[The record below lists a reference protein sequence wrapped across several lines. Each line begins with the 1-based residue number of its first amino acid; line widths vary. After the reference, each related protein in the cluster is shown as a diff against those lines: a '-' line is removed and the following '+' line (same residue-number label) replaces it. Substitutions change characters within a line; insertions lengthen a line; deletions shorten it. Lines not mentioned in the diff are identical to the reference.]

1 MSPSA
6 KRPPK
11 HGVSASTRSSSSTS
25 ARRGVL
31 GGPGPTPRR
40 ERHLLWRLRRV
51 LFLFG
56 LFCLGGLFTAIA
68 VLSRIELEDDDFG
81 SLAQTTFVCSAD
93 ITRTEGAVCDNNVA
107 MAQFSAGEDRQIVSY
122 EQIPPVL
129 IQAVVATEDKDFFE
143 HEGVDP
149 LGIARALYQDV
160 RERSASQGGSTIT
173 QQYVKLT
180 YVGNEATLV
189 RKVREATLAI
199 KLERELADQYDGIGA
214 KQEILRRY
222 LNRIYFGR
230 GAYGVQ
236 AAAQNYFGK
245 NVEQITLPEAA
256 FLAGLIRSPNSADP
270 KNDLVEAQRRMNVTL
285 ALMTNNGL
293 ITADVAAI
301 AGATDLAAITIE
313 ASDRSGPVLVTGAEG
328 SEYFVEAV
336 RQELAE
342 LYPDGGLYTKGLKV
356 YTTLDPTLQQAA
368 FTSVAEVVDP
378 RVNPDDPAA
387 SLVAIDE
394 AGRVVAMMGGYDF
407 STSQVNLAT
416 GRSGGGSGRQPG
428 SSFKPFALAAA
439 IEAGISADSFYSAP
453 STISLEGANNG
464 ADWVVSGGGSSDGYR
479 SLADALRVSSNVVY
493 AQLMVELGP
502 TAVIDMAE
510 RLGVSADLEPVN
522 ALVLGSGEVSV
533 LDMAAAYSTLAD
545 QGDQYDPVLIERIEL
560 PDGTV
565 CWFPHNGRCG
575 EGPARVPDVIG
586 ALDASI
592 ARQVTYAMTEVISS
606 GTGRAAAFGRDAA
619 GKTGT
624 TQDARD
630 AWFVGYTCNLTAAV
644 WMGYTG
650 GPGEPVRTM
659 ENVRGI
665 EVHGGDFP
673 AEIWSAFM
681 GRATASAPPC
691 ELPVERNFT
700 GQTINTD
707 LSTTTTLPFCAPL
720 PIPPESDPAT
730 PPTDTPTDG
739 SPTTEP
745 CQPPPVET
753 PTTVEGEIGAT
764 TVPEAGGPTP
774 TTVPPVPAETT
785 SPEESTTVPS
795 GD

>member
-1 MSPSA
+1 M
-6 KRPPK
+6 
-11 HGVSASTRSSSSTS
+11 
-25 ARRGVL
+25 
-31 GGPGPTPRR
+31 
-40 ERHLLWRLRRV
+40 
-51 LFLFG
+51 
-56 LFCLGGLFTAIA
+56 TAVA
-68 VLSRIELEDDDFG
+68 VLSRIELEDDDFA

-93 ITRTEGAVCDNNVA
+93 ITRTEGAECDNDVA
-107 MAQFSAGEDRQIVSY
+107 MAQFSAGEDREIVSY
-122 EQIPPVL
+122 EQIPSVL

-149 LGIARALYQDV
+149 LGIARALYRDV

-180 YVGNEATLV
+180 YVGSDATLI

-199 KLERELADQYDGIGA
+199 KLERELANDYDGIGA

-236 AAAQNYFGK
+236 AASQNYFGK
-245 NVEQITLPEAA
+245 NVEELSLPEAA

-270 KNDLVEAQRRMNVTL
+270 KNDPDEAQRRMDVTL
-285 ALMTNNGL
+285 TRMVEDGY
-293 ITADVAAI
+293 ITPEMAESAT
-301 AGATDLAAITIE
+301 ATDLASITIE
-313 ASDRSGPVLVTGAEG
+313 ESDRTGLVTVRGAEG

-336 RQELAE
+336 RQELAD
-342 LYPDGGLYTKGLKV
+342 LYPDGGLYTKGLRV
-356 YTTLDPTLQQAA
+356 YTTLDPALQQAA
-368 FTSVAEVVDP
+368 FTSVTEVVDP
-378 RVNPDDPAA
+378 RVDPDDPSA
-387 SLVAIDE
+387 SLVAVDGE
-394 AGRVVAMMGGYDF
+394 GRVVAMMGGFDF
-407 STSQVNLAT
+407 SASQVNLAT

-439 IEAGISADSFYSAP
+439 IESGISASSLYSAP

-464 ADWVVSGGGSSDGYR
+464 SDWVVSGGGSSDGFR

-493 AQLMVELGP
+493 AQLMVQLGP
-502 TAVIDMAE
+502 AAVVDVAT
-510 RLGVSADLEPVN
+510 RLGVDAELEPVN

-533 LDMAAAYSTLAD
+533 LDMAAAYSTFAN
-545 QGDQYDPVLIERIEL
+545 QGDQYDPILIERIEL
-560 PDGTV
+560 PDGSV
-565 CWFPHNGRCG
+565 CWYPHDGKCG
-575 EGPARVPDVIG
+575 SGPERVPDVAG
-586 ALDASI
+586 AIDGSV
-592 ARQVTYAMTEVISS
+592 ARQVTYAMSQVITA
-606 GTGRAAAFGRDAA
+606 GTGRTADFGRDAA

-630 AWFVGYTCNLTAAV
+630 AWFVGYTCELTAAV

-681 GRATASAPPC
+681 TRATETAPPC
-691 ELPVERNFT
+691 ELAMDSDFS
-700 GQTINTD
+700 GQLLNPD
-707 LSTTTTLPFCAPL
+707 LSTTTTLPFCEPVSAEGD
-720 PIPPESDPAT
+720 PETSEQPAE
-730 PPTDTPTDG
+730 G

-745 CQPPPVET
+745 CQPLPPEST
-753 PTTVEGEIGAT
+753 TTTVEGDPGATTTTQPGATTTTQPANTTPTTTPAT
-764 TVPEAGGPTP
+764 TVPATTAPEA
-774 TTVPPVPAETT
+774 TTE
-785 SPEESTTVPS
+785 TTVPS

>member
-1 MSPSA
+1 MLA
-6 KRPPK
+6 
-11 HGVSASTRSSSSTS
+11 
-25 ARRGVL
+25 
-31 GGPGPTPRR
+31 GPGPTPRR
-40 ERHLLWRLRRV
+40 EQRVLWRLRRV

-56 LFCLGGLFTAIA
+56 LFCVGGLITAIA
-68 VLSRIELEDDDFG
+68 VLSRIELQDDDFG

-93 ITRTEGAVCDNNVA
+93 ITRSPGAECDTDVA
-107 MAQFSAGEDRQIVSY
+107 MAQFSAGEDREIVAY
-122 EQIPPVL
+122 DQIPEVL
-129 IQAVVATEDKDFFE
+129 ISAVVATEDKDFFE

-180 YVGNEATLV
+180 YVGNERNLV

-199 KLERELADQYDGIGA
+199 KLERELANDYQGIGA

-245 NVEQITLPEAA
+245 NVEEVSLPEAA

-270 KNDLVEAQRRMNVTL
+270 HHDPDEAERRMNVTL
-285 ALMTNNGL
+285 TRMVEDGSISPEESA
-293 ITADVAAI
+293 VAA
-301 AGATDLAAITIE
+301 ATDLAAITIAE
-313 ASDRSGPVLVTGAEG
+313 SDRTGPVQVRGAEG
-328 SEYFVEAV
+328 SDYFVEAV

-342 LYPDGGLYTKGLKV
+342 LYPDGGLYTKGLRV
-356 YTTLDPTLQQAA
+356 YTTLDPALQQAA
-368 FTSVAEVVDP
+368 FTSVSEVVDP
-378 RVNPDDPAA
+378 RVNPDDPSA
-387 SLVAIDE
+387 SLVAVDDR
-394 AGRVVAMMGGYDF
+394 GRVVAMMGGYDF

-416 GRSGGGSGRQPG
+416 GRDGGGSGRQPG

-439 IEAGISADSFYSAP
+439 IEAGISADSFYPAP

-464 ADWVVSGGGSSDGYR
+464 ADWVVSGGGSNEGYR
-479 SLADALRVSSNVVY
+479 SLADAMRVSSNVVY
-493 AQLMVELGP
+493 AQLMVQLTP
-502 TAVIDMAE
+502 SAVVEMAH
-510 RLGVSADLEPVN
+510 RLGVRAELEPVN

-533 LDMAAAYSTLAD
+533 LDMAAAFSTFAD

-560 PDGTV
+560 PDGTT
-565 CWFPHNGRCG
+565 CWFPRDGRCG
-575 EGPARVPDVIG
+575 QGPDRLPDLAG
-586 ALDASI
+586 ALDGSI
-592 ARQVTYAMTEVISS
+592 ARQVTYAMSEVITS

-650 GPGEPVRTM
+650 GPGEPVRPM
-659 ENVRGI
+659 ENVQGI

-681 GRATASAPPC
+681 TRATEAAPPC
-691 ELPVERNFT
+691 ELPMESDFT
-700 GQTINTD
+700 GDLLNSE
-707 LSTTTTLPFCAPL
+707 LSTTTTLPFCE
-720 PIPPESDPAT
+720 PIPEAVPGEGESTESTTPPSTEPCQERPPESTTTTVEGDPGTTTVPDPNAAPTTTAPDDAT
-730 PPTDTPTDG
+730 PPTP
-739 SPTTEP
+739 STT
-745 CQPPPVET
+745 
-753 PTTVEGEIGAT
+753 A
-764 TVPEAGGPTP
+764 P
-774 TTVPPVPAETT
+774 TTVPT
-785 SPEESTTVPS
+785 

>member
-1 MSPSA
+1 M
-6 KRPPK
+6 
-11 HGVSASTRSSSSTS
+11 
-25 ARRGVL
+25 
-31 GGPGPTPRR
+31 
-40 ERHLLWRLRRV
+40 WRLRRV
-51 LFLFG
+51 VFLFG

-68 VLSRIELEDDDFG
+68 VLSRIELEDDDFA
-81 SLAQTTFVCSAD
+81 SLAQTTFVCTAE
-93 ITRTEGAVCDNNVA
+93 ITRTAGAECNNDVA
-107 MAQFSAGEDRQIVSY
+107 IAQFSAGEDRQVVTY
-122 EQIPPVL
+122 EQIPQVL
-129 IQAVVATEDKDFFE
+129 IDAVVSTEDKDFFA

-160 RERSASQGGSTIT
+160 RERSAAQGGSTIT

-180 YVGNEATLV
+180 YVGNEASVV

-199 KLERELADQYDGIGA
+199 KLERELANQYDGIGA

-270 KNDLVEAQRRMNVTL
+270 KKDLVEAERRMNVTL
-285 ALMTNNGL
+285 TLMADGGY
-293 ITADVAAI
+293 ITPEAA
-301 AGATDLAAITIE
+301 AQAATTDLAAITIA
-313 ASDRSGPVLVTGAEG
+313 ASDRSGPVSVGGADG

-336 RQELAE
+336 RQELAD
-342 LYPDGGLYTKGLKV
+342 LYPDGGLYTKGLRV
-356 YTTLDPTLQQAA
+356 YTTLDPALQQAA
-368 FTSVAEVVDP
+368 FTSVTEVVDP
-378 RVNPDDPAA
+378 RVNPDDPSA
-387 SLVAIDE
+387 SLVAIDQV
-394 AGRVVAMMGGYDF
+394 GRVVAMMGGFDF
-407 STSQVNLAT
+407 SASQLNLAT
-416 GRSGGGSGRQPG
+416 GRDGGGSGRQPG

-439 IEAGISADSFYSAP
+439 IEAGISADSYFAAP

-493 AQLMVELGP
+493 AQLMVQLGP
-502 TAVIDMAE
+502 TAVVDMAE
-510 RLGVSADLEPVN
+510 RLGVSAELEPVN

-545 QGDQYDPVLIERIEL
+545 QGDQFDPVLIERIEA
-560 PDGTV
+560 PDGSV
-565 CWFPHNGRCG
+565 CWFPHDGRCG
-575 EGPARVPDVIG
+575 EGPERGPDVVG
-586 ALDASI
+586 AVDGSI
-592 ARQVTYAMTEVISS
+592 ARQVTYAMSQVISS
-606 GTGRAAAFGRDAA
+606 GTGRAADFGRDAA

-630 AWFVGYTCNLTAAV
+630 AWFVGYTCDLTAAV

-650 GPGEPVRTM
+650 GPGEPVRPM
-659 ENVRGI
+659 DDVRGI

-681 GRATASAPPC
+681 RRATESAPPC
-691 ELPVERNFT
+691 ELPVERNFS
-700 GQTINTD
+700 GQLLNSE
-707 LSTTTTLPFCAPL
+707 LSTTTTLPVCAPL
-720 PIPPESDPAT
+720 PDPGEGDPANPETQVTPSTEPCEPPPPEATTTTIEDDPGSTTAPTGVTTTTTTAAPTETTIPPTTADPAT
-730 PPTDTPTDG
+730 T
-739 SPTTEP
+739 TTEP
-745 CQPPPVET
+745 
-753 PTTVEGEIGAT
+753 
-764 TVPEAGGPTP
+764 
-774 TTVPPVPAETT
+774 
-785 SPEESTTVPS
+785 S

>member
-1 MSPSA
+1 M
-6 KRPPK
+6 
-11 HGVSASTRSSSSTS
+11 
-25 ARRGVL
+25 
-31 GGPGPTPRR
+31 
-40 ERHLLWRLRRV
+40 
-51 LFLFG
+51 
-56 LFCLGGLFTAIA
+56 TAVA
-68 VLSRIELEDDDFG
+68 VLSRIELEDDDFA
-81 SLAQTTFVCSAD
+81 SLAQTTFVCSAE
-93 ITRTEGAVCDNNVA
+93 ITRTEGAECDNDVA
-107 MAQFSAGEDRQIVSY
+107 MAQFSAGEDREIVSY

-149 LGIARALYQDV
+149 LGIARALYRDV

-180 YVGNEATLV
+180 YVGSDATLV

-199 KLERELADQYDGIGA
+199 KLERELANEYDGIGA

-236 AAAQNYFGK
+236 SAAQNYFGK
-245 NVEQITLPEAA
+245 NVEELSLPEAA

-270 KNDLVEAQRRMNVTL
+270 KNDPDEAQRRMNVTL
-285 ALMTNNGL
+285 TRMVEDGY
-293 ITADVAAI
+293 ITPETAESAT
-301 AGATDLAAITIE
+301 ATDLASITIE
-313 ASDRSGPVLVTGAEG
+313 ESDRTGLVTVRGAEG

-336 RQELAE
+336 RQELAD
-342 LYPDGGLYTKGLKV
+342 LYPDGGLYTKGLRV
-356 YTTLDPTLQQAA
+356 YTTLDPALQQAA
-368 FTSVAEVVDP
+368 FTSVTEVVDP
-378 RVNPDDPAA
+378 RVDPDDPSA
-387 SLVAIDE
+387 SLVAIDGQ
-394 AGRVVAMMGGYDF
+394 GRVVAMMGGFDF

-439 IEAGISADSFYSAP
+439 IESGISASSLYSAP

-464 ADWVVSGGGSSDGYR
+464 SDWVVSGGGSSDGFR

-493 AQLMVELGP
+493 AQLMVQLGP
-502 TAVIDMAE
+502 AAVVDVAA
-510 RLGVSADLEPVN
+510 RLGVDAELEPVN

-533 LDMAAAYSTLAD
+533 LDMAAAYSTFAN
-545 QGDQYDPVLIERIEL
+545 QGDQYDPILIERIEL
-560 PDGTV
+560 PDGSV
-565 CWFPHNGRCG
+565 CWYPHDGKCG
-575 EGPARVPDVIG
+575 SGPERVPDVAG
-586 ALDASI
+586 AIDGSV
-592 ARQVTYAMTEVISS
+592 ARQVTYAMSQVITA
-606 GTGRAAAFGRDAA
+606 GTGRAADFGRDAA

-630 AWFVGYTCNLTAAV
+630 AWFVGYTCELTAAV

-681 GRATASAPPC
+681 TRATETAPPC
-691 ELPVERNFT
+691 ELAMERDFS
-700 GQTINTD
+700 GQVLNPD
-707 LSTTTTLPFCAPL
+707 LSTTTTLPFCEPVPAEGD
-720 PIPPESDPAT
+720 PETTEQTAE
-730 PPTDTPTDG
+730 G

-745 CQPPPVET
+745 CQPLPPESTTTTLEGDPDTTATTKPGGTTTTQPGATT
-753 PTTVEGEIGAT
+753 PTTGVPTTTPAT
-764 TVPEAGGPTP
+764 TVPATTAPEA
-774 TTVPPVPAETT
+774 TTETT
-785 SPEESTTVPS
+785 APS